1 MSNQRFLTAVS
12 FNKGLN
18 DALFDANPTNA
29 SKK

>member
-1 MSNQRFLTAVS
+1 MTAVS